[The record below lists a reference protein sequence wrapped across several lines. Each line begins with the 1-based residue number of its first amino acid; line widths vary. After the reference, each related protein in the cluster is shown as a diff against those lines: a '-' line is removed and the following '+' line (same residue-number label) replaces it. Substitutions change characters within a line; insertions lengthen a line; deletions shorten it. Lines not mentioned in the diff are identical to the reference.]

1 MTAQLL
7 DRAEVRPGAGGAREE
22 IGGAREEIRGD
33 AFGVAREEVRR
44 RRPSRSNA
52 PVGPGGGPDRR
63 TTAWAP
69 APARACS
76 NVAPAA
82 AQRGAETSSVTARP
96 GTGRLVWTPRG
107 IAVMVM
113 AVAVV
118 VGVMTTAL
126 VSGFLAVSNEPLGP
140 SDAPMSAAVVVAAT
154 GHGG

>member
-7 DRAEVRPGAGGAREE
+7 DRAEVRPG

-33 AFGVAREEVRR
+33 AFGVAREEVRGR
-44 RRPSRSNA
+44 PRPSRSTA

-118 VGVMTTAL
+118 IGVMTTAL

-140 SDAPMSAAVVVAAT
+140 SDAPMSTAVVVAAA